1 MGHFVGRLELTP
13 IGRRRWELL
22 APLMYLATDAGA
34 GAVIVPAGFTTDF
47 ASIPRALW
55 WLYLPYGD
63 TWGEAAVIHDWLYA
77 TQLLEEWQF
86 PRKWAD
92 QMFLEGMTVLGAN
105 WFRRTVMYQA
115 VRLCAGAA
123 WKKHAKRIA
132 AEEVKRTVDDMLRR
146 IREEA

>member
-1 MGHFVGRLELTP
+1 MSRFVGRLDITP
-13 IGRRRWELL
+13 IGKRRWELL
-22 APLMYLATDAGA
+22 AGLAYHADDDWH
-34 GAVIVPAGFTTDF
+34 VIIAPRGFTTDF

-55 WLYLPYGD
+55 WLYPPYGD
-63 TWGEAAVIHDWLYA
+63 TWGMAAVIHDYLYA

-92 QMFLEGMTVLGAN
+92 QMFLEGMIVLGAN

-123 WKKHAKRIA
+123 WKKHGERIA
-132 AEEVKRTVDDMLRR
+132 DEEVKRTAGDL
-146 IREEA
+146 IRHTHGEV